1 MAEKVLVGAQD
12 TVEIRYPTPSTW
24 NTQVEVEVRVGA
36 SDIDTI
42 LFGTRIPEAKTPEF
56 DDLLQYQRG
65 YDDENASSYTFS
77 FERNSFYYTDEFLI
91 DQIELRVPI
100 IISAETSGPKNLTSN
115 VGECAYSINGGPW
128 INIAASKVAFTGNIT
143 KDSKVIT
150 NVSSTSGL
158 FVGMSIS
165 GNPHISGMITS
176 INSSAKTVTLTN
188 LAKSSALSSSL
199 TAYNTVRNQ
208 DTVRLRI
215 KTEDWYTTSTKLTC
229 QISDET
235 WGTDLIEPATTTIGT
250 W

>member
-199 TAYNTVRNQ
+199 TAYNTVRNK

-235 WGTDLIEPATTTIGT
+235 LGTDLIEPATTTIGT